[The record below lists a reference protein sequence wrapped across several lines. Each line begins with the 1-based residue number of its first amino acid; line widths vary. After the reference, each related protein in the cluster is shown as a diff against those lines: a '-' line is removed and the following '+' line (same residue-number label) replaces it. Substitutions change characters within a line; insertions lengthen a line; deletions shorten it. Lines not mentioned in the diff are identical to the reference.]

1 MKDEKK
7 IYNQL
12 EIKKILKKKEK
23 NNLINYLYPINNI
36 NTVLLI
42 EYIKNLIN
50 LGTEESEHKFYGK

>member
-23 NNLINYLYPINNI
+23 NNLINYLFPINNI

-50 LGTEESEHKFYGK
+50 LGTEESEQQ